1 MCLFILQ
8 TSTPHK
14 LTAAAETHTEHYQLP
29 HVHIHSCTC
38 RCNNTFTLYLKILP
52 QRFYVNIS
60 TTTTTTTITTTTINT
75 ANNVT
80 NNAAT
85 TIAISTIAT
94 PNPTHVDIITSNTA
108 ALTTTNTNTN
118 AELQEKLI
126 FATDVNGNELLV
138 DTVKG
143 TEKEV

>member
-1 MCLFILQ
+1 M
-8 TSTPHK
+8 
-14 LTAAAETHTEHYQLP
+14 
-29 HVHIHSCTC
+29 
-38 RCNNTFTLYLKILP
+38 P

-60 TTTTTTTITTTTINT
+60 TTTTTTTTTITTTTINT

-108 ALTTTNTNTN
+108 ALTTTTTNTNTN

>member
-1 MCLFILQ
+1 M
-8 TSTPHK
+8 
-14 LTAAAETHTEHYQLP
+14 
-29 HVHIHSCTC
+29 
-38 RCNNTFTLYLKILP
+38 P